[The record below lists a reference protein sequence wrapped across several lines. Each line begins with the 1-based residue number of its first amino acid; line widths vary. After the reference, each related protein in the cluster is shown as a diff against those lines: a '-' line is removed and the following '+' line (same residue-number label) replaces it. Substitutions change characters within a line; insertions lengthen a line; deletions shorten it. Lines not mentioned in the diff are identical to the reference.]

1 MLWSRLVTVAL
12 IGAGLVACSGSDGV
26 VVPLPLEECPDED
39 YSTCDTRDA
48 ACQQQLLELAAC
60 IYGVS
65 APENVPVRVLTEQ
78 ETLEELEAE
87 VSDTSDTDAEALPHL
102 ERALVALR
110 LLNEGALTKNGGAT
124 ADRVKRVSG
133 LYLDAQRGVVLIDRG
148 DALDNTEADAALV
161 HELVHALQDAE
172 FGLDDWHRQYPS
184 DPDTELA
191 LGSVTEGQAT
201 LAQYRAWAA
210 MSGDD
215 AKAVDWESVFLRLR
229 NELFASARADE
240 SPYLA
245 SRETFPSGFG
255 ATLANLAWSTDG
267 AKYITAQLASPPLT
281 TLEILA
287 QNAQQD
293 LPRFDAPPFQTPD
306 VSDDY
311 RALQDM
317 ALGAFLLGLSAH
329 RLGDDSADPVPLLLA
344 WRGDRLSTYAGPNDE
359 TGWLWQVEVADAA
372 TAQALQALADASGIS
387 GEAKQN
393 RLFLLGGDDPPAFV
407 RDAGQAFLDADH

>member
-1 MLWSRLVTVAL
+1 MLWSRLATVAL
-12 IGAGLVACSGSDGV
+12 IGAGLVACSGSAGV
-26 VVPLPLEECPDED
+26 LLPIPLDECPDQD
-39 YSTCDTRDA
+39 YSRCDTRDA
-48 ACQQQLLELAAC
+48 ACQQRLLELTAC
-60 IYGVS
+60 IYGVT
-65 APENVPVRVLTEQ
+65 PPDDVPVRVLTEQ
-78 ETLEELEAE
+78 ETLEELEADA
-87 VSDTSDTDAEALPHL
+87 SDTSDADAEALPHL
-102 ERALVALR
+102 EQALVALR
-110 LLNEGALTKNGGAT
+110 LLSEGSLTKNGGAT
-124 ADRVKRVSG
+124 SDRAKRVSG
-133 LYLDAQRGVVLIDRG
+133 LYLDAERGVVLVDRG
-148 DALDNTEADAALV
+148 DALDSTEADASLI

-172 FGLDDWHRQYPS
+172 FGLDDWRRQYPS

-201 LAQYRAWAA
+201 LVQYRAWAA

-215 AKAVDWESVFLRLR
+215 AKSIDWESTFLRLR
-229 NELFASARADE
+229 NQLFASARADE

-255 ATLANLAWSTDG
+255 ATLANLAWATDG
-267 AKYITAQLASPPLT
+267 AKYVTAQVASPPLT

-287 QNAQQD
+287 QNVQQD
-293 LPRFDAPPFQTPD
+293 LPRFDAPPFQEPA

-317 ALGAFLLGLSAH
+317 TLGAFLLALSAH
-329 RLGDDSADPVPLLLA
+329 QLGDDSADPVPLLLA

-372 TAQALQALADASGIS
+372 TAQALQALADASGITA
-387 GEAKQN
+387 EAKQN

-407 RDAGQAFLDADH
+407 RDAGQAFLDADR